1 MDFLNASDAKREF
14 GDLLIKAQH
23 APIAINKNGKQVA
36 VVLSSAEYGRLQA
49 MKEQC
54 LQVALQQGIDEVN
67 SGKESNGV
75 DVINRLRGR
84 IR

>member
-23 APIAINKNGKQVA
+23 SPIAINKNGKQVA
-36 VVLSSAEYGRLQA
+36 VVLSAAEYERLQV

-54 LQVALQQGIDEVN
+54 LQLALQQGVDDIKL
-67 SGKESNGV
+67 GKESKGD
-75 DVINRLRGR
+75 DVIKRLRER